1 MAVFADFIVPF
12 ITTALA
18 ELGDKTQIAIIA
30 LSTRTKK
37 HLVLL
42 SGVML
47 AFILTDGIAVLLGN
61 YITKSVPFAY
71 IRIASGIVFI
81 IFGVITLLSRE
92 KDDTVKEL
100 ENPFVSGFGI
110 IFLSELGDKT
120 QIAAGLFATKYNG
133 VLVFLG
139 VIFALAILSLLAV
152 YLGKFIMEKLNRRV
166 ISYIA
171 GAIFII
177 IGILAFL
184 GI

>member
-1 MAVFADFIVPF
+1 MFVDFIVPF

-18 ELGDKTQIAIIA
+18 ELGDKTQIAIIV

-42 SGVML
+42 SGVIL

-61 YITKSVPFAY
+61 YITKIIPLFY

-81 IFGVITLLSRE
+81 IFGIITLLSRE
-92 KDDTVKEL
+92 KDDEVKDL
-100 ENPFVSGFGI
+100 KNPFISGFGI

-120 QIAAGLFATKYNG
+120 QIAAGLFATKYNE

-139 VIFALAILSLLAV
+139 VIFALGLLSLLAV
-152 YLGKFIMEKLNRRV
+152 YLGKFIMDKINRRV

>member
-1 MAVFADFIVPF
+1 MAMFADFIVPF
-12 ITTALA
+12 ITIVLA
-18 ELGDKTQIAIIA
+18 
-30 LSTRTKK
+30 
-37 HLVLL
+37 
-42 SGVML
+42 
-47 AFILTDGIAVLLGN
+47 
-61 YITKSVPFAY
+61 
-71 IRIASGIVFI
+71 
-81 IFGVITLLSRE
+81 
-92 KDDTVKEL
+92 
-100 ENPFVSGFGI
+100 
-110 IFLSELGDKT
+110 ELGDKT

-152 YLGKFIMEKLNRRV
+152 YLGKFIMEKLNRRM

>member
-1 MAVFADFIVPF
+1 MFVDFIVPF
-12 ITTALA
+12 ITIALA

-47 AFILTDGIAVLLGN
+47 AFIVTDGIAVLLGN
-61 YITKSVPFAY
+61 YITKIVPLAY

-81 IFGVITLLSRE
+81 IFGMITLLSRE
-92 KDDTVKEL
+92 KDDGVKGL
-100 ENPFVSGFGI
+100 KNPFISGFGI

-139 VIFALAILSLLAV
+139 AILALALLSLLAV
-152 YLGKFIMEKLNRRV
+152 YLGKFIMERLNRRM